1 LQHGGGAMLL
11 EFEQDDL
18 RHPHPD
24 RGSRVMI
31 EIRANSI
38 RRVSIIWLHQV
49 RDWSKL
55 SELSNRLIR
64 CT

>member
-1 LQHGGGAMLL
+1 MLL

-24 RGSRVMI
+24 SGSKVMSA
-31 EIRANSI
+31 IRANII

-49 RDWSKL
+49 WDWSKL
-55 SELSNRLIR
+55 SQLSNRLIR